1 MADTLALGASGA
13 IRRGSSPLSPTNL
26 IMKTLNEAKE
36 STKHMIKSR
45 DMVVIHNG
53 ASDDHKD
60 AELCWC
66 KPLVMTGKE
75 FLESSFDW

>member
-1 MADTLALGASGA
+1 
-13 IRRGSSPLSPTNL
+13 
-26 IMKTLNEAKE
+26 MKTLNEAKE